1 MSLFRVLAI
10 LFTVI
15 VSTVASAQFTQGTRD
30 RDPDLEGS
38 KKLAADIQEANF
50 HWGPVYLLSQFR
62 IADIGYTD
70 QGYIPSDDSG
80 GHLTLGVE
88 APQRFYFVPARKV
101 ILSAELVP
109 GISYTEGIDP
119 RTQFN
124 YRARGDA
131 HFLFNHLYLD
141 AYGSRVDSVRAQVAD
156 VNRLA
161 TVREDET
168 GLAGEVKYSSRTSAL
183 FSARFRDLS
192 FPADR
197 LQPRDSALPL
207 LERKERL
214 GRLSLVHKTFP
225 VTSLTFAAE
234 TGDYDFENATYK
246 NGRRTW
252 FGPGILLNNGRLE
265 ARAEAGPGRLRFDD
279 PTQRNFEGALGRLGV
294 TFRRPRWEIAAT
306 AQRDVAFTVFAF
318 NNYYVADQGGAT
330 LTYSLR
336 RRLTLR
342 AYTIQERDDYPVE
355 VRGFHRK
362 DDISFSAVGFDYRL
376 RRLGAGLDVG
386 YYDRNSTFGG
396 DEDSGIRYVLHL
408 SYTP

>member
-1 MSLFRVLAI
+1 MVTL
-10 LFTVI
+10 
-15 VSTVASAQFTQGTRD
+15 STVASAQFTQGTRD

-38 KKLAADIQEANF
+38 KRLAAEIQEANF

-70 QGYIPSDDSG
+70 QGYVPSDDQS

-88 APQRFYFVPARKV
+88 APQRLYFVPARKV

-109 GISYTEGIDP
+109 GISYTQGLDP
-119 RTQFN
+119 ETQFN
-124 YRARGDA
+124 YRVRGDA

-141 AYGSRVDSVRAQVAD
+141 VYGSRINSLRAQVAD

-161 TVREDET
+161 TVVEDET
-168 GLAGEVKYSSRTSAL
+168 GVAGELKYSSRTSAL

-192 FPADR
+192 FPSDR
-197 LQPRDSALPL
+197 LQPRNSALPL

-214 GRLSLVHKTFP
+214 GRASLLHKTFP

-234 TGDYDFENATYK
+234 AGEYDFDNATYK
-246 NGRRTW
+246 NGKRTW
-252 FGPGILLNNGRLE
+252 YGPGVSFNNGRLE

-279 PTQRNFEGALGRLGV
+279 PTQENFDGVLGRVSL
-294 TFRRPRWEIAAT
+294 TLRRPRWEVAAN
-306 AQRDVAFTVFAF
+306 AHRDVAFTVMAF
-318 NNYYVADQGGAT
+318 NNYYVADQVGAT
-330 LTYSLR
+330 ISYAAR

-342 AYTIQERDDYPVE
+342 AYTLLERDEYPVP
-355 VRGFHRK
+355 VQGRHRT
-362 DDISFSAVGFDYRL
+362 DDISFTAVGFEYRM
-376 RRLGAGLDVG
+376 RRVGLGADVG
-386 YYDRNSTFGG
+386 YYDRTSTFGG
-396 DEDSGIRYVLHL
+396 DQDSGIRYVLHL

>member
-1 MSLFRVLAI
+1 VSLFRTLAFLI
-10 LFTVI
+10 AVTL
-15 VSTVASAQFTQGTRD
+15 SMAASAQFSQGTRD

-50 HWGPVYLLSQFR
+50 HWGAVYLLSQVR

-70 QGYIPSDDSG
+70 QGYIPSDDQG

-88 APQRFYFVPARKV
+88 APQRLYFVPARKV

-109 GISYTEGIDP
+109 GISYTQGIDP
-119 RTQFN
+119 QTQFN

-141 AYGSRVDSVRAQVAD
+141 VYGSRTNSVRAQVAD

-161 TVREDET
+161 TVLEDET
-168 GLAGEVKYSSRTSAL
+168 GVAGEIKYSSRTSAL
-183 FSARFRDLS
+183 FSVRFRDLS
-192 FPADR
+192 FPSDR
-197 LQPRDSALPL
+197 LQPRNSALPL
-207 LERKERL
+207 IERSERL
-214 GRLSLVHKTFP
+214 GRLSLLHKTFP

-234 TGDYDFENATYK
+234 TGEYDFDRATYK

-252 FGPGILLNNGRLE
+252 FGPGIAFNNGRVE

-279 PTQRNFEGALGRLGV
+279 PTQHNFDGALGRASL
-294 TFRRPRWEIAAT
+294 TFRRPRWELAAS
-306 AQRDVAFTVFAF
+306 AHRDVGFTVMAF

-330 LTYSLR
+330 ISYAVR

-342 AYTIQERDDYPVE
+342 AYTMLEHDDYPVE
-355 VRGFHRK
+355 VFGNHRK
-362 DDISFSAVGFDYRL
+362 DDISFSAVGFDYRM
-376 RRLGAGLDVG
+376 RRLGVGMDVG
-386 YYDRNSTFGG
+386 YYERTSTFGG